1 MKEDVVAANL
11 ANLRQ
16 SINELKECVNGQ
28 NVTPNQTEQH
38 IKVDLDEKTIY
49 NGVAKSFCT
58 CWNDA
63 LSVVKEH
70 VWKQQPGTLPFSLW
84 FPKIVDIFKQKSRL
98 LEYIYT
104 HICDYNLNRLNIEIN
119 TENILRRQ
127 DEILSKINELKHPI
141 TIIPPNINGLFIRGH
156 HIKLR
161 YVIVIVALILTW
173 AVAASVSSLTPI
185 GSATIECARDIMLLR
200 NLIYPRL
207 LNAKFFFNLG
217 CGVEVGDGRF
227 VPCRHSEFC
236 WIIKER
242 INILF
247 TQ

>member
-16 SINELKECVNGQ
+16 SINELKECVNRQ
-28 NVTPNQTEQH
+28 NVTSGQPEQH
-38 IKVDLDEKTIY
+38 IKMDLDEKIIY

-63 LSVVKEH
+63 LSVVKKH
-70 VWKQQPGTLPFSLW
+70 VWKQQPDTLPFSLW

-104 HICDYNLNRLNIEIN
+104 HICDYKLNRLNIEIN
-119 TENILRRQ
+119 TENILKRQ

-161 YVIVIVALILTW
+161 YVVAIVAIILMW
-173 AVAASVSSLTPI
+173 AATASVSSLKYKEE
-185 GSATIECARDIMLLR
+185 SFVHYSMYRAVKEQYQ
-200 NLIYPRL
+200 NLIEKVGIRL
-207 LNAKFFFNLG
+207 TENM
-217 CGVEVGDGRF
+217 E
-227 VPCRHSEFC
+227 
-236 WIIKER
+236 
-242 INILF
+242 
-247 TQ
+247 